1 MSSAASS
8 SRWNR
13 LNSINVVGGIVIAA
27 AVRTVHVVELDVV
40 VQIAADE
47 IHGFV
52 DLHRFGEF
60 AVGLEVSRLI
70 S

>member
-1 MSSAASS
+1 MSSTASS
-8 SRWNR
+8 SRRNG
-13 LNSINVVGGIVIAA
+13 LNSIDVVGGIVIAA

-52 DLHRFGEF
+52 DLH
-60 AVGLEVSRLI
+60 
-70 S
+70 